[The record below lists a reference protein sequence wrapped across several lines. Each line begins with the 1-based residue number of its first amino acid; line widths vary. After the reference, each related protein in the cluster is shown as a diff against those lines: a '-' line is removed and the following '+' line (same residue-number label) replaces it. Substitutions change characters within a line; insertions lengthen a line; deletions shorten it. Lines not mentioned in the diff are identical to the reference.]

1 MDELFQ
7 KVTKGL
13 TCCIEGIE
21 EAECPADCPYVRGCW
36 GTDEGEDIDP
46 LYLQLMKDA
55 QALIERQEKELKRLR
70 MDKEELLREVNR
82 KVTISVGHAI
92 SNADYYRTIKD
103 TWGERAL
110 EKRRKRD
117 LQEQLIEF
125 CDNHGI
131 IVYRQDMM
139 NFVKDDV
146 SRLTASMT
154 VLLPQGVER
163 TFPDGTVKIK
173 EEGYHGAGEAA
184 DLHRGNDGSAESAA
198 GGQAGNAG
206 GAYAWHCG
214 GCETCQ
220 CDGEEKR
227 VREE

>member
-1 MDELFQ
+1 MEELFQ
-7 KVTKGL
+7 RVTNGL
-13 TCCIEGIE
+13 ENCIESIE
-21 EAECPADCPYVRGCW
+21 EAECPEDCPYQRGCW
-36 GTDEGEDIDP
+36 GTDAGQEIDP
-46 LYLQLMKDA
+46 MNLQLMKDA
-55 QALIERQEKELKRLR
+55 QALIERQEKELKKLR

-82 KVTISVGHAI
+82 NVTISVGHGI
-92 SNADYYRTIKD
+92 SNADYYRTIKNI
-103 TWGERAL
+103 WGERAL

-117 LQEQLIEF
+117 LKEQLIEF
-125 CDNHGI
+125 CDSHGI

-139 NFVKDDV
+139 NFAEDDV

-163 TFPDGTVKIK
+163 TLPDGIVKIK

-184 DLHRGNDGSAESAA
+184 DLHGGNDGGAESAA

-206 GAYAWHCG
+206 GAHAGHCG
-214 GCETCQ
+214 GCEACQ
-220 CDGEEKR
+220 CDGEEKC